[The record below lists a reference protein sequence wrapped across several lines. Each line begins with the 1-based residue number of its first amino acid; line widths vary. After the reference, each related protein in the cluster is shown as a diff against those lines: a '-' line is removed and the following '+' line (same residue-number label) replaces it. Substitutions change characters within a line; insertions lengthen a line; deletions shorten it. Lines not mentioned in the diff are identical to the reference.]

1 MTDAI
6 GPKSSYDFAGLGELK
21 ARAANDASNDAAIKK
36 SAQQFEAMFL
46 QMMMKS
52 MRATIE
58 KGGLFDS
65 QASETFEQMYD
76 QQIVMAMSERG
87 STGLAQMVEQFIRQS
102 QGQGQDH
109 ENNDQ
114 KFLVDGRK
122 SDPLPLDVK
131 SDRFRLPEG
140 ATQQFLLNRGRF
152 LIGGGD

>member
-21 ARAANDASNDAAIKK
+21 AKAANDASNDAAIKK

-58 KGGLFDS
+58 KGGLFES

-87 STGLAQMVEQFIRQS
+87 STGLAQMVERFIRQS

-114 KFLVDGRK
+114 NF
-122 SDPLPLDVK
+122 
-131 SDRFRLPEG
+131 
-140 ATQQFLLNRGRF
+140 
-152 LIGGGD
+152 

>member
-21 ARAANDASNDAAIKK
+21 AKAASNGQDDAAIKK
-36 SAQQFEAMFL
+36 AAQQFEAMFL

-65 QASETFEQMYD
+65 KASETFEQMYD

-87 STGLAQMVEQFIRQS
+87 STGLAQMVEKFIRQS
-102 QGQGQDH
+102 HGQIDGM
-109 ENNDQ
+109 EAQ
-114 KFLVDGRK
+114 KFLLDSQKKDALPLVDK
-122 SDPLPLDVK
+122 SDAFK
-131 SDRFRLPEG
+131 LPEG
-140 ATQQFLLNRGRF
+140 ATQQFLLNRNRF
-152 LIGGGD
+152 LLGGGES